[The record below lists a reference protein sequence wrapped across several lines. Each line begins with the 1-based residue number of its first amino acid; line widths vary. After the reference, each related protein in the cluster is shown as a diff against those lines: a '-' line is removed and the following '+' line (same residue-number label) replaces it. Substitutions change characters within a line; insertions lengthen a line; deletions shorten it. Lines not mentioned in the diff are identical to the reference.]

1 MRLDRSG
8 CAKVAKQLP
17 ALAKQKATGKLIL
30 DRPEQAMASA
40 DLRFV
45 SDEDSPAPSQ
55 WHRHWEFYFCQGRL
69 LYAVSDPHRVRR
81 WSRALRQHAPDFVAS
96 PTPLPVEE
104 PWEYELLDR
113 GVSSGHLS
121 PTQAK
126 AIIRTTA
133 QEVFLD
139 LASQTGASIKWE
151 AAPQSDPQEGVTM
164 LLSSMDVAQI
174 VEKSLQMWQQWQE
187 MGLDYIYPDQAPVL
201 SDAKHLKTQISS
213 QSFLTINTLF
223 NGENT
228 LWDIALQRKQSVLG
242 VTRTLHHFIKQGKI
256 SLKDVADWPSPI
268 EHMQMVMSAVNPY
281 KPLIACIDDSRIV
294 GEKLEQ
300 ILVPAGYRVLK
311 LQDPMQGVAAL
322 AEHKPDLIFLD
333 VVMPQTNGYNLC
345 SFLRQS
351 VLFRDTP
358 IIILTSRDGLIDRT
372 RAKINGASDFLSK
385 PPEAHQVEEI
395 VAKYLHHSTS
405 KNYPLDSPAIA

>member
-30 DRPEQAMASA
+30 DRPEQASGG
-40 DLRFV
+40 
-45 SDEDSPAPSQ
+45 DEDSLASGD
-55 WHRHWEFYFCQGRL
+55 WARHWEFYFCQGRL
-69 LYAVSDPHRVRR
+69 LYAISDQHRVRR
-81 WSRALRQHAPDFVAS
+81 WSRALRQHASDFVAT
-96 PTPLPVEE
+96 PTPLPVAE

-113 GVSSGHLS
+113 GIVSGQLT

-139 LASQTGASIKWE
+139 LASQTSANIKWE
-151 AAPQSDPQEGVTM
+151 ATPQSNPQESPTM
-164 LLSSMDVAQI
+164 LLSSMDVAQLL
-174 VEKSLQMWQQWQE
+174 EKSLQMWQQWQE

-201 SDAKHLKTQISS
+201 SNPKHLKTQVSS

-256 SLKDVADWPSPI
+256 SLKDVADWPEPI
-268 EHMQMVMSAVNPY
+268 EHMEMVMSAVNPY

-311 LQDPMQGVAAL
+311 IQDPMQGVAAL

-405 KNYPLDSPAIA
+405 ANYPLDSPAIA

>member
-1 MRLDRSG
+1 MRLDRSV
-8 CAKVAKQLP
+8 CARVAKQLP

-40 DLRFV
+40 DLRGG
-45 SDEDSPAPSQ
+45 DEDSLAPID

-69 LYAVSDPHRVRR
+69 LYAISDQHRVRR
-81 WSRALRQHAPDFVAS
+81 WSRSLRQHAPDFVPS
-96 PTPLPVEE
+96 PTPPPVEE
-104 PWEYELLDR
+104 PWEYELLVR
-113 GVSSGHLS
+113 GVRAGELTV
-121 PTQAK
+121 TQAK

-139 LASQTGASIKWE
+139 LASQPGAKIKWE
-151 AAPQSDPQEGVTM
+151 SATQSDLQEGLSI

-174 VEKSLQMWQQWQE
+174 VEKSLQMWQQWQD
-187 MGLDYIYPDQAPVL
+187 MGLDYIYPDQAAVL
-201 SDAKHLKTQISS
+201 SDPTHLKTQVSS

-256 SLKDVADWPSPI
+256 SLKDVADWSSPL
-268 EHMQMVMSAVNPY
+268 EHIQMVMSAVNPY

-311 LQDPMQGVAAL
+311 IQDPMQGVAAL

-372 RAKINGASDFLSK
+372 RAKLNGASDFLSK
-385 PPEAHQVEEI
+385 PPEAHQVQEI
-395 VAKYLHHSTS
+395 VAKYLHHVTS
-405 KNYPLDSPAIA
+405 ADYPLDSPAIA